1 MSTINNISLRA
12 AGEKHLGRSEWC
24 IPIHV
29 SVLTSLTIFAGL
41 YCNNTVTETVVAS
54 VCAAGIGLWLG
65 FNAKLEIQETA
76 FILLAQ
82 SDLFHLLEVQT
93 LKPEK
98 LLTSGNVTTNPNPI
112 ELPQETVDL
121 MGSALAPPTEKV
133 VAVKKIPVI
142 TKKKKPNPLAGKK
155 IVKKTI

>member
-93 LKPEK
+93 LKPEQSFPK
-98 LLTSGNVTTNPNPI
+98 ETPVTDLQPISAPQATKQPSVAATTSTKRQQPNHI
-112 ELPQETVDL
+112 
-121 MGSALAPPTEKV
+121 
-133 VAVKKIPVI
+133 AVKKSS
-142 TKKKKPNPLAGKK
+142 KKTGKK
-155 IVKKTI
+155 II